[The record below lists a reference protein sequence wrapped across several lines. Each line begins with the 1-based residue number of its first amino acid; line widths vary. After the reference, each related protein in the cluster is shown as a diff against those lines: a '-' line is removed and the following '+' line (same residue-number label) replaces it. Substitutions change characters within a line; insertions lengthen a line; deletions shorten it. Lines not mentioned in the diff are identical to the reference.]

1 VTVISALG
9 RLVAIAGAALT
20 VGAVG
25 AYVSGWVISAIRYA
39 PDWNVGI
46 IPLVFVLQIVVAGW
60 VVWSVLGA
68 DPLRML
74 RNVLVAFAL
83 TFLLG
88 YGWYF
93 MLAGWG
99 SDPMSIGNLLYLAAA
114 LHLAAAVM
122 AASALGDTRSS
133 NGAAGE
139 AISRGVRAGSRM
151 LGAILFVAVAAVV
164 GYQTIPPVPPEDRAI
179 ASPVRPSC
187 PEYLDEEVAT
197 FEGGGARTTPAFEV
211 SGYWGLEHAS
221 TGYGTIAFTVLDEDG
236 DAPYGTEGPLAAGDS
251 VGGGEYA
258 SGGTFRLE
266 IEADDDARYA
276 VVVCDGAGPNRG
288 GSASQAVVTVPP
300 PPRPALG
307 SDSAPLPRRG
317 PRPRADGR

>member
-1 VTVISALG
+1 
-9 RLVAIAGAALT
+9 
-20 VGAVG
+20 
-25 AYVSGWVISAIRYA
+25 
-39 PDWNVGI
+39 
-46 IPLVFVLQIVVAGW
+46 
-60 VVWSVLGA
+60 
-68 DPLRML
+68 
-74 RNVLVAFAL
+74 
-83 TFLLG
+83 
-88 YGWYF
+88 

-114 LHLAAAVM
+114 LPLATAVM
-122 AASALGDTRSS
+122 AASALGDDQES
-133 NGAAGE
+133 GGVPGE
-139 AISRGVRAGSRM
+139 AISRGVRVGFRA
-151 LGAILFVAVAAVV
+151 LGAVLFVTLASIV
-164 GYQTIPPVPPEDRAI
+164 GYQTLPPVPSEDRAI

-236 DAPYGTEGPLAAGDS
+236 DAPYGTEGPFAAGDS

-258 SGGTFRLE
+258 SGGAFRLE

-288 GSASQAVVTVPP
+288 AGVALR
-300 PPRPALG
+300 RP
-307 SDSAPLPRRG
+307 
-317 PRPRADGR
+317 